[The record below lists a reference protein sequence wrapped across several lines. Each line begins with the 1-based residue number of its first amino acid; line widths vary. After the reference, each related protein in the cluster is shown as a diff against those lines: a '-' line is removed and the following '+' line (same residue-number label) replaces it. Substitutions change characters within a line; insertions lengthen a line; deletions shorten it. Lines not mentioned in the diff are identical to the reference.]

1 MIDNFPRAM
10 SILVVEDDP
19 GDFALIQAY
28 IRALG
33 LRHPGNQEP
42 VVWAK
47 TLTEGIQ
54 IVQRHHPSL
63 VLLDLSLPDSFGLDT
78 VKKMREVLY
87 GSPIVVLTGN
97 DDQTLDIATLEAGAQ
112 DYLIKGQFDQQIL
125 GRTIR
130 YALARSALEKELER
144 KNKELEDARQKAEN
158 AANTKAKFLANMSHE
173 IRTPMNAVIGL
184 TQLMLKT
191 SLNEKQYDYL
201 QKINSSA
208 TLLLGV
214 LNDILDFSKIEAGQ
228 LNLEKT
234 DFVLDEI
241 LDNISSITAFCAEEK
256 NWSWYLM

>member
-1 MIDNFPRAM
+1 
-10 SILVVEDDP
+10 
-19 GDFALIQAY
+19 
-28 IRALG
+28 
-33 LRHPGNQEP
+33 
-42 VVWAK
+42 
-47 TLTEGIQ
+47 
-54 IVQRHHPSL
+54 
-63 VLLDLSLPDSFGLDT
+63 
-78 VKKMREVLY
+78 
-87 GSPIVVLTGN
+87 
-97 DDQTLDIATLEAGAQ
+97 
-112 DYLIKGQFDQQIL
+112 
-125 GRTIR
+125 
-130 YALARSALEKELER
+130 
-144 KNKELEDARQKAEN
+144 
-158 AANTKAKFLANMSHE
+158 MSHE